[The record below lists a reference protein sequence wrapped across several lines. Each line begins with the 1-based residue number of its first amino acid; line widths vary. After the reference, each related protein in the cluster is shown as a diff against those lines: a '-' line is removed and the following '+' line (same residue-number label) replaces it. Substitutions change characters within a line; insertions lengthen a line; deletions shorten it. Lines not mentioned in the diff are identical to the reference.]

1 MSTDVAESNKIMK
14 PFQPLGKI
22 LALATLLSM
31 ELHAIDWP
39 EFRGPD
45 RNGISQAKNVPLK
58 WSAEGSENI
67 RWTTEVPGK
76 GWSSPTLRA
85 GKLYLTSAVETD
97 GVITLNA
104 LCIDAETGRIIW
116 NVPVFTPEPADAT
129 RMHKKNT
136 AASPTAIAVESAV
149 YVHFGHMGTATLSYD
164 GKVVWK
170 QDSLKYKPVH
180 GTGGSPALVGDLLVF
195 SADGQENPFVA
206 ALDRHTG
213 KVAWRQERN
222 THAKKNFSF
231 STPQIIAIGGQVQ
244 IISPGSGFVAAY
256 APSDGRELWRVQY
269 GEGYSVVPRPV
280 YDGERLYLSSG
291 FDAAT
296 ALAVRPAGA
305 TGDVSESHVDWI
317 VKKGAPH
324 TPSMILSNGLLFM
337 VSDAGIATCA
347 DSKTGEAVWSE
358 RIPGN
363 YSASPVLAEGRI
375 YFLNEAGLTTVVR
388 ADRVFEVLSSN
399 DLAEKSL
406 ASPTPDDGSMYVRTE
421 TKLHRIGR

>member
-1 MSTDVAESNKIMK
+1 MK
-14 PFQPLGKI
+14 PFESLGKI
-22 LALATLLSM
+22 LALTPLLLP
-31 ELHAIDWP
+31 ELNALDWP

-45 RNGISQAKNVPLK
+45 RNGVSLAKDVPLK
-58 WSAEGSENI
+58 WAVEGQDNV
-67 RWTTEVPGK
+67 RWSTDVPGK
-76 GWSSPTLRA
+76 GWSSPSLRD
-85 GKLYLTSAVETD
+85 GRLYLTSAVETD

-104 LCIDAETGRIIW
+104 LCLDAASGKIVW

-136 AASPTAIAVESAV
+136 AASPTPIVDESAV
-149 YVHFGHMGTATLSYD
+149 YVHFGHMGTAALGHD
-164 GKVVWK
+164 GKLVWK
-170 QDSLKYKPVH
+170 QESLKYKPVH

-206 ALDRHTG
+206 ALDRHSG
-213 KVAWRQERN
+213 KVVWRQDRN

-231 STPQIIAIGGQVQ
+231 STPQIITTGGQVQ

-256 APSDGRELWRVQY
+256 APADGREIWKVQY

-280 YDGERLYLSSG
+280 FDGERLYLSSG
-291 FDAAT
+291 FDAAS

-305 TGDVSESHVDWI
+305 TGDVSETHVDWT

-324 TPSMILSNGLLFM
+324 TPSMVLSDGLLFM
-337 VSDAGIATCA
+337 VSDAGIATCSDA
-347 DSKTGEAVWSE
+347 KTGEPVWSE

-375 YFLNEAGLTTVVR
+375 YFLNEAGLATVIR
-388 ADRVFEVLSSN
+388 ASRTFEVLATN
-399 DLAEKSL
+399 DLGEKTL
-406 ASPTPDDGSMYVRTE
+406 ASPTPDSGTLYVRTE
-421 TKLHRIGR
+421 TKLYRIGR